1 MGQRQGPGRG
11 IAGSFLRAAR
21 DLADLKD
28 PQKAALDK
36 VTDGLKSGSDG
47 DAMKTE
53 MKSFHDDMMAGVK
66 AGKLDQAKLTA
77 HYAAM
82 DKLGQ
87 TRSDKEADALNGV
100 YAALDANQ
108 RKALTA
114 AVRANQAK
122 RDEKAKAW
130 MAAHDGGAPA
140 DWTKKR
146 LDKMTADLG
155 LDADQ
160 QKKVGDL
167 LGKQMKP
174 GDMDA
179 MRDAG
184 KKRMEAILAAFEK
197 DGFDA
202 KKQDLSMMPGKKP
215 HDMIQQQVDFTN
227 ALLGIL
233 KPDQRD
239 KLAASMDKKPGDGA
253 PERMGGGGPWA
264 EGQHDDD

>member
-1 MGQRQGPGRG
+1 
-11 IAGSFLRAAR
+11 LRAAR
-21 DLADLKD
+21 DLPDLKD
-28 PQKAALDK
+28 AQKAALDK
-36 VTDGLKSGSDG
+36 AAEGLRPGSDG

-87 TRSDKEADALNGV
+87 ARSDKEADALNAI
-100 YAALDANQ
+100 YAVLDANQ
-108 RKALTA
+108 RKAVVA

-122 RDEKAKAW
+122 HEEKAKAW
-130 MAAHDGGAPA
+130 MASHDGGVPA
-140 DWTKKR
+140 DFQKRR

-167 LGKQMKP
+167 LAKQMKP

-179 MRDAG
+179 MREAG
-184 KKRMEAILAAFEK
+184 KKRLEGILAAFEK
-197 DGFDA
+197 EGFDA

-215 HDMIQQQVDFTN
+215 HDMIQQHVDFTS

-233 KPDQRD
+233 KPEQRD
-239 KLAASMDKKPGDGA
+239 KLAANMDKRPGEGA
-253 PERMGGGGPWA
+253 PERMGTGGPWS
-264 EGQHDDD
+264 EGPHEDD